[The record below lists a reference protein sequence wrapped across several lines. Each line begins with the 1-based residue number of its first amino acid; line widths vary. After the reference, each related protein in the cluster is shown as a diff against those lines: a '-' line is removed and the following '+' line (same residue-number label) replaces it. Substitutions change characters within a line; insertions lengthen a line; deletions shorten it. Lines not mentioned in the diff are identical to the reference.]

1 MVRSNYGTSTSHF
14 SKGLEPIQK
23 ICSVGKGASMVEARV
38 ENKSFFALM
47 DSGAAVSLVNSDF
60 ASENRLIWKEKVPD
74 KPYWSAGSNPIE
86 ILGEAQ
92 IQVEIGNMKIKESFL
107 VSKNLAQ
114 RMIIGG
120 DILRKHKVD
129 IMFSKGCVKI
139 GDQEVPMKSNRT
151 RGVEMVDRQVK
162 PSEIVNIDEDNL
174 EPTEVRRL
182 KEVLDK
188 YPEVFSKDNEDI
200 GQSDFIHRI
209 ELTDYTPLNSRA
221 YRVPHAQ
228 KPMMEEEVIKMLRMG
243 VIQRVNS
250 DWSSPV
256 VLVKKKDDSIRFCT
270 DFRKLNAVTIKDNYP
285 MPFIEEKLESFG
297 GKKYFSSLDM
307 TSGYWQF
314 LVDPSARRL
323 TTFVCHMGAYEYIR
337 MPFGLCNAGATF
349 QRAMEGVL
357 DGLTCA
363 SAYIDDV
370 MTASESFEQ
379 HLVDLESVFKR
390 LKDAK
395 LKIKPKKCTF
405 GYQETKFL
413 GFIISRDGIKVCPSR
428 EACIRNYPT
437 PKTPK
442 NVRQFLG
449 LASYYRKFIKDFATI
464 ANPLSLLTHKKAK
477 FVWTESSEKAFRQ
490 LIKMLLSPPILV
502 FPNHKLRFRLATDA
516 SNCGLGAVLSQ
527 ISENDDEQV
536 IAYASRTLN
545 AAEKNYS
552 TTEQELLAIIWACE
566 KFRPYLFGVE
576 FDLLTDHKPLTY
588 LSALNLSSSRLIR
601 WKMRLQEYSFKLIH
615 KPGKEHV
622 NADVL
627 SRMYE
632 DDIVAMIKEEEQI
645 DDDFMIRM
653 QDSDEG
659 IRRTISMVKQNGG
672 AINNYQLFNGILFCV
687 KKDVK
692 FYEPQRQYRPVI
704 PRCLIGQIM
713 TLCHDDI
720 PGSHLG
726 KNKTWSKVAS
736 RYFWEGMKEDVME
749 WVESCSDC
757 ARRKDPPPSKATL
770 GSIVDPVVPFDK
782 IGIDFL
788 GPLTTT
794 NGGNKYILV
803 VTDYATRWVEA
814 FATSDQKATTV
825 ARILID
831 EIISRHGAPKAI
843 LSDQGRQFL
852 SDLVKEVCKYFDIKK
867 MNTTSYHP
875 QCNGLTERFN
885 ATMCQMLSMYI
896 DTDQENWDIFLPM
909 VLFAYRTSTQKTTRE
924 TPFRLMYGRD
934 ARLPSDLEKWSPQ
947 AHFVGQLDQAWKLA
961 NQSII
966 KQAEKSQR
974 WLKSKVKETKPFEV
988 DDRVR
993 LHCPATKIG
1002 LKRKLRS
1009 DLWQGPFVIE
1019 KVRYPNVTIADK
1031 TYHMNRIKRAEPTRS
1046 RYGRR
1051 YKRVERLGIIE

>member
-1 MVRSNYGTSTSHF
+1 M
-14 SKGLEPIQK
+14 E
-23 ICSVGKGASMVEARV
+23 
-38 ENKSFFALM
+38 
-47 DSGAAVSLVNSDF
+47 
-60 ASENRLIWKEKVPD
+60 EKVPD

-162 PSEIVNIDEDNL
+162 PSEIVNIDEEHL

-645 DDDFMIRM
+645 DDGFMIRM

-672 AINNYQLFNGILFCV
+672 AINNYQLFNGI
-687 KKDVK
+687 
-692 FYEPQRQYRPVI
+692 FY
-704 PRCLIGQIM
+704 C
-713 TLCHDDI
+713 
-720 PGSHLG
+720 
-726 KNKTWSKVAS
+726 
-736 RYFWEGMKEDVME
+736 
-749 WVESCSDC
+749 
-757 ARRKDPPPSKATL
+757 
-770 GSIVDPVVPFDK
+770 PF
-782 IGIDFL
+782 F
-788 GPLTTT
+788 
-794 NGGNKYILV
+794 
-803 VTDYATRWVEA
+803 
-814 FATSDQKATTV
+814 
-825 ARILID
+825 
-831 EIISRHGAPKAI
+831 
-843 LSDQGRQFL
+843 
-852 SDLVKEVCKYFDIKK
+852 
-867 MNTTSYHP
+867 
-875 QCNGLTERFN
+875 
-885 ATMCQMLSMYI
+885 
-896 DTDQENWDIFLPM
+896 
-909 VLFAYRTSTQKTTRE
+909 
-924 TPFRLMYGRD
+924 
-934 ARLPSDLEKWSPQ
+934 
-947 AHFVGQLDQAWKLA
+947 
-961 NQSII
+961 
-966 KQAEKSQR
+966 
-974 WLKSKVKETKPFEV
+974 
-988 DDRVR
+988 
-993 LHCPATKIG
+993 
-1002 LKRKLRS
+1002 
-1009 DLWQGPFVIE
+1009 
-1019 KVRYPNVTIADK
+1019 
-1031 TYHMNRIKRAEPTRS
+1031 
-1046 RYGRR
+1046 
-1051 YKRVERLGIIE
+1051 